1 MTRGAF
7 CANPARRWAWAIC
20 WNPPMASCA
29 SASTWDSNRRRGYF
43 RKPSS
48 TSRSRPSP
56 PARPSAPRRP
66 EMMRDIR
73 LGDDIDDFCV
83 RCKRVMNHNVVSVL
97 NGQAA
102 KVRCRTCHS
111 DHDFRHEQAPPPKVD
126 ARKAALFAEVLKKVA
141 PGEVA
146 VVDDAEL
153 EIISELDGESD
164 VDIDGDAG
172 VEVDAEDEAAE
183 PVDVV
188 APEPKPKPQPK
199 PRPKPKKGRG
209 RPKK

>member
-1 MTRGAF
+1 MT
-7 CANPARRWAWAIC
+7 
-20 WNPPMASCA
+20 
-29 SASTWDSNRRRGYF
+29 
-43 RKPSS
+43 
-48 TSRSRPSP
+48 
-56 PARPSAPRRP
+56 
-66 EMMRDIR
+66 RDIR

-141 PGEVA
+141 PDVPTI
-146 VVDDAEL
+146 VDDPEL
-153 EIISELDGESD
+153 EIISEIDGELD
-164 VDIDGDAG
+164 VDTDEEADAA
-172 VEVDAEDEAAE
+172 VDAEEE
-183 PVDVV
+183 
-188 APEPKPKPQPK
+188 APEPIAVAKPAPK
-199 PRPKPKKGRG
+199 AKKGRG

>member
-1 MTRGAF
+1 
-7 CANPARRWAWAIC
+7 
-20 WNPPMASCA
+20 
-29 SASTWDSNRRRGYF
+29 
-43 RKPSS
+43 
-48 TSRSRPSP
+48 
-56 PARPSAPRRP
+56 
-66 EMMRDIR
+66 MMRDIR

-141 PGEVA
+141 PGDVPA
-146 VVDDAEL
+146 TVDDAEL
-153 EIISELDGESD
+153 EIIPELDGESD
-164 VDIDGDAG
+164 IEIDGEAG
-172 VEVDAEDEAAE
+172 AEVEIGTGPVE
-183 PVDVV
+183 PV
-188 APEPKPKPQPK
+188 APE
-199 PRPKPKKGRG
+199 PKPKKGRG